1 MESFNCIRRVDKL
14 GRIVLPKEV
23 RSFYHLEE
31 GSRLELVATSE
42 GITLKKV
49 CLVKNS
55 EMLKAFIKTF
65 YEEFNKPILV
75 INEGIV
81 VSASNKVQKYVSK
94 EINDKKS
101 LKTSLNG
108 EFFTSFKLFDDFAC
122 DVTVYKLDITGDDFG
137 CFVVLDKL
145 SEDEELVC
153 NMFVKMFRQQD

>member
-31 GSRLELVATSE
+31 GSRLELVVTSE

-49 CLVKNS
+49 CLVKNN
-55 EMLKAFIKTF
+55 EMLKSFMKTF
-65 YEEFNKPILV
+65 YEEFNKLV
-75 INEGIV
+75 LV
-81 VSASNKVQKYVSK
+81 VNDSVVVDASSKLQKHVNK
-94 EINDKKS
+94 EIKDKKT

-108 EFFTSFKLFDDFAC
+108 DFFASFELFEDFVC

-145 SEDEELVC
+145 NEDEELVC